1 MFSSSTQ
8 IRIHYALTDQ
18 MGVVYHSRYL
28 EFFEIGRVEA
38 IRKLGFSYKEMEA
51 MGVMMPV
58 TELSIKYLR
67 PVKYDELITVKVTIK
82 ELPITHK
89 IVFYCEVFNELN
101 KLCTTGEVT
110 LFFIESANMKR
121 TTMPQPLAEK
131 LFPYFETEE

>member
-51 MGVMMPV
+51 MGIMMPV

-82 ELPITHK
+82 ELPLAHK

-110 LFFIESANMKR
+110 LFFIESATMKR
-121 TTMPQPLAEK
+121 TQMPGPLAEK
-131 LFPYFETEE
+131 LFPYFETAE